1 VGREE
6 EGLKHETAAKPTA
19 VEEEWTV
26 KSSVI
31 GPGEER
37 RMR

>member
-6 EGLKHETAAKPTA
+6 EGLKHKIAAKPTA
-19 VEEEWTV
+19 AEEEWTV
-26 KSSVI
+26 KSMVI